1 MNDLSPPRHLL
12 GIKGMDA
19 AAIADILDLA
29 DHYAEADY
37 RKRFFV
43 EKCQGRALANLFF
56 ENSTR
61 TLASFELAGRRLGMD
76 VVTLPVAASSVQK
89 GETLLDTALTLEAMG
104 IDGLVLRH
112 PDDGAAAAVA
122 DVVGCAV
129 INAGDGTNE
138 HPTQALLDALTM
150 RRHKASLEGLEV
162 AICGDLKHSRV
173 GRSNLHLLTTM
184 GAHVRAV
191 APPGF
196 EPEGV
201 GELNIEIFD
210 NLERG
215 IADADVVMMLRLQK
229 ERMAAA
235 DLPSPVAY
243 FARFGLDAE
252 KLKNAKSDAIVMH
265 PGPINRGI
273 EIAAEVADDPQRSV
287 ILEQVRLGVA
297 VRMAVLD
304 RLING

>member
-37 RKRFFV
+37 RERSFV
-43 EKCQGRALANLFF
+43 EKCRGRALANLFF

-122 DVVGCAV
+122 DAVGCAV

-173 GRSNLHLLTTM
+173 YRCGQQPHS
-184 GAHVRAV
+184 
-191 APPGF
+191 
-196 EPEGV
+196 
-201 GELNIEIFD
+201 
-210 NLERG
+210 
-215 IADADVVMMLRLQK
+215 
-229 ERMAAA
+229 
-235 DLPSPVAY
+235 
-243 FARFGLDAE
+243 
-252 KLKNAKSDAIVMH
+252 
-265 PGPINRGI
+265 
-273 EIAAEVADDPQRSV
+273 
-287 ILEQVRLGVA
+287 
-297 VRMAVLD
+297 D
-304 RLING
+304 RLRHAT

>member
-1 MNDLSPPRHLL
+1 M
-12 GIKGMDA
+12 
-19 AAIADILDLA
+19 
-29 DHYAEADY
+29 
-37 RKRFFV
+37 
-43 EKCQGRALANLFF
+43 
-56 ENSTR
+56 
-61 TLASFELAGRRLGMD
+61 
-76 VVTLPVAASSVQK
+76 
-89 GETLLDTALTLEAMG
+89 
-104 IDGLVLRH
+104 
-112 PDDGAAAAVA
+112 
-122 DVVGCAV
+122 
-129 INAGDGTNE
+129 
-138 HPTQALLDALTM
+138 
-150 RRHKASLEGLEV
+150 
-162 AICGDLKHSRV
+162 
-173 GRSNLHLLTTM
+173 
-184 GAHVRAV
+184 
-191 APPGF
+191 
-196 EPEGV
+196 
-201 GELNIEIFD
+201 NIEIFD